1 MSKMGEYQTKESPGR
16 MIWEHYTTIIPKKLD
31 SSTEKEMSSL
41 PESEWAE
48 SQKGITQDIAKN
60 VFQSATPWKTSIFLR
75 RRVELFTGGWVDCC
89 WIPKRVNAGWSE
101 NWMPS
106 CNALKNGHL
115 REWKGW
121 APYRRVIKLLLSL
134 KEGWRR
140 MKWKLY
146 IKVQLPEKR
155 VSSWKEGLSS
165 LPEGNDAWLPDETNN
180 YQTDEGNRKG
190 K

>member
-41 PESEWAE
+41 PEGEWAE

-60 VFQSATPWKTSIFLR
+60 VFQSAMPWKTSIFLR
-75 RRVELFTGGWVDCC
+75 RRV
-89 WIPKRVNAGWSE
+89 NAGWSE
-101 NWMPS
+101 NCMPS

-146 IKVQLPEKR
+146 TKVQLPEKR